1 VDTFPHIS
9 QQALRRPM
17 ESYSHITRFFF
28 IGTSEEDLIP
38 ALRSRC
44 IHIPMNIVH
53 MECEKEAFMNK
64 LSMSPDHMTHE
75 MWMWIHSV
83 SSNNMSDMV
92 RLLLLIRDVHHTLQ
106 QDITMS
112 RVQLLCSSPFYL
124 DFIPLLHAMT
134 AKNVVQAIQQVIH
147 IWKRGYAYEDI
158 IESFQMI
165 HQLFGNNDVKE
176 NVLIHQFLIHAWI
189 SYCKGNTSIL
199 ALQNVIY
206 TILTKAPKV
215 PTVPTVPKAPTAMP
229 KDAPTGV
236 EAPKAL
242 MGPKVPKAVTIS
254 VACATLQ
261 DQKT

>member
-1 VDTFPHIS
+1 
-9 QQALRRPM
+9 
-17 ESYSHITRFFF
+17 
-28 IGTSEEDLIP
+28 
-38 ALRSRC
+38 
-44 IHIPMNIVH
+44 
-53 MECEKEAFMNK
+53 
-64 LSMSPDHMTHE
+64 MTHE

-83 SSNNMSDMV
+83 SANNMSDMV
-92 RLLLLIRDVHHTLQ
+92 RLLLLIRDVHRTLQ
-106 QDITMS
+106 QEITLA

-206 TILTKAPKV
+206 TILTQDSM
-215 PTVPTVPKAPTAMP
+215 PKAVNTMPKAVNTMPNDVNTMP
-229 KDAPTGV
+229 KDVNTM
-236 EAPKAL
+236 PKERKEVPKESK
-242 MGPKVPKAVTIS
+242 GPKEPKTLA
-254 VACATLQ
+254 AYATLQ
-261 DQKT
+261 DPTT